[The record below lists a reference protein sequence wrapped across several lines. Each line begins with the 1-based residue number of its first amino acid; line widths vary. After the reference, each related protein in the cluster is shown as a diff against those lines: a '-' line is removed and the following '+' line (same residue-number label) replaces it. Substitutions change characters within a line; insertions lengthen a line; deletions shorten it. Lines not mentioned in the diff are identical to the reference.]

1 MRSEQHRRITAIA
14 CELAK
19 IDPEYIRLMSEESMT
34 PDKFDDYYIAL
45 GGFEP
50 DYFSSRTYLH
60 LYDPVHDYG
69 GAPLECLRYTV
80 LAKDMFNIGN
90 NYEGYKY
97 LGYASH
103 YIEDVA
109 TPVHTDMDV
118 INQLS
123 FHLGYEDWIN
133 LHWNEI
139 ENRLFLK
146 LGEIGIPIKCDYVR
160 EHIKKLATIS
170 NGYIEDVW
178 EAMKTKDTEMLYSI
192 TVPCVLNAV
201 LYTAGYYNYVFTAEE
216 IVEEFKLPPSALSI
230 FGSIVLIGLAG
241 YGAYKILTRKKRRK
255 QGCEKYGEKT
265 I

>member
-1 MRSEQHRRITAIA
+1 MKTINHQRITAIA

-19 IDPEYIRLMSEESMT
+19 IDPDYIRLMSEESTT
-34 PDKFDDYYIAL
+34 PDKLDDYYITL
-45 GGFEP
+45 GGSEL

-60 LYDPVHDYG
+60 LYDPIHEYG

-103 YIEDVA
+103 YLEDVG

-123 FHLGYEDWIN
+123 FHLGYEEWID
-133 LHWNEI
+133 LHWTEI

-146 LGEIGIPIKCDYVR
+146 LGELGIPVKCDTVQG
-160 EHIKKLATIS
+160 HIKNFASFS
-170 NGYIEDVW
+170 NDFITDIW
-178 EAMKTKDTEMLYSI
+178 DAMKTNDNETLYNI
-192 TVPCVLNAV
+192 TVPCVLNMV
-201 LYTAGYYNYVFTAEE
+201 LYTAGYYNYVFTTETIE
-216 IVEEFKLPPSALSI
+216 EEFKLPPSTLSI
-230 FGSIVLIGLAG
+230 AISALILGLAC
-241 YGAYKILTRKKRRK
+241 YGGYKILTRRK
-255 QGCEKYGEKT
+255 T
-265 I
+265 